1 MRACAR
7 ARACVRVCVCV
18 LNVCIHINVIY
29 VLCQRLQNDIFHLS
43 KLCRDSNSRNDYIGG
58 EKYNSGKFEHT
69 VMLIRGCLI
78 DCKMTFLISRS
89 FVENQFLEIVIYAES
104 NITVKT
110 PLYR

>member
-1 MRACAR
+1 MRARAR

-18 LNVCIHINVIY
+18 LNVCIHINVIN

-43 KLCRDSNSRNDYIGG
+43 KLCRDSNSRNDDIGG
-58 EKYNSGKFEHT
+58 EKYRKFELT

-89 FVENQFLEIVIYAES
+89 FVENQFLEIVISAER